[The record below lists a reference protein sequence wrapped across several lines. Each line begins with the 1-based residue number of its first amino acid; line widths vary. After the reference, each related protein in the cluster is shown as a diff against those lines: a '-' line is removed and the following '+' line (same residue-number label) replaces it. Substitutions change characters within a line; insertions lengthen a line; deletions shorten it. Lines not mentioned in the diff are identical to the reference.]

1 MVLFSPPPSL
11 LISPPS
17 CLPLAQT
24 QLSARQVPQVRADS
38 GQCLH
43 RVRCS
48 SVWTGVWEGVGVSGA
63 CENRISPRALPG
75 ARPVRLT
82 VIRLHSPRLH
92 YSKEEK
98 THRGAFC
105 GGTPYQMTTIAAAS
119 RPGCRSV
126 GVVFELRS

>member
-1 MVLFSPPPSL
+1 MVLISPPPSL

-17 CLPLAQT
+17 CFPLAQT

-48 SVWTGVWEGVGVSGA
+48 SVWEGVGVSGA
-63 CENRISPRALPG
+63 CENRISPRALPR
-75 ARPVRLT
+75 ARPVQLT

-105 GGTPYQMTTIAAAS
+105 GSTPYQMTTIAAAS
-119 RPGCRSV
+119 RQGCRSV
-126 GVVFELRS
+126 GIVFELRS